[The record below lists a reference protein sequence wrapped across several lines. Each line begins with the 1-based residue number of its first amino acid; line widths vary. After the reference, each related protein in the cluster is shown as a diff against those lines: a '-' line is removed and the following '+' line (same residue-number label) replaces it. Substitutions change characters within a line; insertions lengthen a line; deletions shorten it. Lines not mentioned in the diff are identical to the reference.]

1 MTMDIRENIFLK
13 DLSTF
18 KIGGK
23 AKYVVFANNQED
35 IVEALRFA
43 QDKDLSIGIIGA
55 GCNLLIT
62 DDGIDGLVLK
72 MNTRAIEI
80 KDRQVFAEAGVSLA
94 TLTSMAHKSQLT
106 GLEWA
111 PSVPSSVGGAIRGNA
126 GAFGGETKDKLKQV
140 RIYRDGD
147 ILDIDSS
154 ALDFQ
159 YRYSNFKGETNKD
172 IILGGVFELE
182 KGDVALSQKQVRDNI
197 IKKNQNQPIGV
208 ACSGCVFKNYEGQ
221 INMDLFDKYHELANF
236 TDKRIIPSGYLI
248 EKAGLKGFT
257 LGGIKVSE
265 KHANYMIN
273 IGDGKFNEVLDLIKI
288 VKDKVFQEFGV
299 IIEEEVVYL
308 HTQMKKI

>member
-94 TLTSMAHKSQLT
+94 TLTAMAHKSQLT

-159 YRYSNFKGETNKD
+159 YRYSTFKGETNKD

>member
-1 MTMDIRENIFLK
+1 MNIQENIFLK

-23 AKYVVFANNQED
+23 AKYVVFAESQDD
-35 IVEALRFA
+35 IVSALRFA
-43 QDKDLSIGIIGA
+43 QEKDLYIGIIGA

-62 DDGIDGLVLK
+62 DENIDGLILK
-72 MNTRAIEI
+72 MNTKSIDI
-80 KDRQVFAEAGVSLA
+80 TDRQVFAEAGVSLA
-94 TLTSMAHKSQLT
+94 ALTAIAHKSSLV

-126 GAFGGETKDKLKQV
+126 GAFGGETKDRLKEV
-140 RIYRDGD
+140 KIYRDGEV
-147 ILDIDSS
+147 LDIDSS

-159 YRYSNFKGETNKD
+159 YRSSAFKSFDNKD

-182 KGDVALSQKQVRDNI
+182 VGDVSMSQKQVRDNI
-197 IKKNQNQPIGV
+197 IKKNQNQPVGV
-208 ACSGCVFKNYEGQ
+208 ACSGCIFKNYEGV
-221 INMDLFDKYHELANF
+221 ISSDIIAKYPELDKFVE
-236 TDKRIIPSGYLI
+236 KGIIPSGYLI

-257 LGGIKVSE
+257 LGGIQVSE
-265 KHANYMIN
+265 RHANYMVN
-273 IGDGKFNEVLDLIKI
+273 IGNGKFSEVIDLIKI

-299 IIEEEVVYL
+299 MIEEEVVYL